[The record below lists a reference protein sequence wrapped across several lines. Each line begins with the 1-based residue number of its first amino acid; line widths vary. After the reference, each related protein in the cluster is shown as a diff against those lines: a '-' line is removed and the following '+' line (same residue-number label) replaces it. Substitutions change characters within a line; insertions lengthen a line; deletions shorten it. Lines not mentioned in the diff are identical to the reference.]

1 MNRQNVIVSS
11 ILLLFTN
18 FECVECAERDGK
30 DVFFT

>member
-18 FECVECAERDGK
+18 FECVKRVEQDGE